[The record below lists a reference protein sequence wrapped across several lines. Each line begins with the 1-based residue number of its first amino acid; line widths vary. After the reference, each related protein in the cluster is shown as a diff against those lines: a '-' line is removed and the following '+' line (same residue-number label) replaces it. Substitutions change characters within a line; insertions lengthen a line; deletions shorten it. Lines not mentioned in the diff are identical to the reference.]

1 MQLQLDDSRYYKT
14 VPELIVDRRQC
25 LHCVTRYG
33 WCPRCIPSQW
43 KLALKWRNCLCPIW
57 EKGERHNGEGKLFG
71 VDGHQH
77 QKEFD
82 VPQITRKPEILV
94 RSLL

>member
-1 MQLQLDDSRYYKT
+1 
-14 VPELIVDRRQC
+14 V
-25 LHCVTRYG
+25 
-33 WCPRCIPSQW
+33 
-43 KLALKWRNCLCPIW
+43 
-57 EKGERHNGEGKLFG
+57 FG